1 MRVSPQAEWGESPRE
16 SVTVM
21 RPWGDKSGQ
30 LRAMQGLCHDRSRR
44 NTSCQVYCIR
54 AVHWLHG
61 FLSAPAGIGSLPLHH
76 TGVSAALLLFGSQ
89 DLCTSPP
96 VQTCRNNARAL
107 AVWEPAGARLSL
119 WGSDTPLEL
128 RSYEICIKNVRF
140 HILDRENSGRRKR
153 NESILQCWGWI
164 GSAGSKSRGRSAG
177 RWTRSSVRSPFRRVR
192 ATSTR
197 CLKGAGRPA
206 RHDPRAR
213 GCR

>member
-61 FLSAPAGIGSLPLHH
+61 FFVCSGRYWEPAAASY
-76 TGVSAALLLFGSQ
+76 GVSAALLLFGSQ
-89 DLCTSPP
+89 DL
-96 VQTCRNNARAL
+96 CRNNARAL
-107 AVWEPAGARLSL
+107 AVWEPAGARAASL

-128 RSYEICIKNVRF
+128 RSYKICIKNVRF

-153 NESILQCWGWI
+153 NESICNVG
-164 GSAGSKSRGRSAG
+164 AGSGRLDRKAAAGVRAAG
-177 RWTRSSVRSPFRRVR
+177 RDRPSDRRFAVYER
-192 ATSTR
+192 
-197 CLKGAGRPA
+197 RP
-206 RHDPRAR
+206 H
-213 GCR
+213 GV

>member
-30 LRAMQGLCHDRSRR
+30 LRAMQGLCHNRSRR

-61 FLSAPAGIGSLPLHH
+61 FFVCSGRYWEPAAASYR
-76 TGVSAALLLFGSQ
+76 VSAALLLFGSQ
-89 DLCTSPP
+89 DLCTSPL
-96 VQTCRNNARAL
+96 CRPAATTHGACRLGTGRRL
-107 AVWEPAGARLSL
+107 AASL

-153 NESILQCWGWI
+153 NESICNVG
-164 GSAGSKSRGRSAG
+164 AGSGRLDRKAAAGVRAAG
-177 RWTRSSVRSPFRRVR
+177 RDRPSDRRFAVYER
-192 ATSTR
+192 
-197 CLKGAGRPA
+197 RP
-206 RHDPRAR
+206 H
-213 GCR
+213 GV

>member
-1 MRVSPQAEWGESPRE
+1 MRVGPQAEWGESPRE

-54 AVHWLHG
+54 AVHWPHG

-76 TGVSAALLLFGSQ
+76 TEFQQLFSSLAVKTSARPPCA
-89 DLCTSPP
+89 DLPQQRT
-96 VQTCRNNARAL
+96 AL
-107 AVWEPAGARLSL
+107 AVWEPAGALAASL

-153 NESILQCWGWI
+153 NESICNVG
-164 GSAGSKSRGRSAG
+164 AGSGRLDRKAAAG
-177 RWTRSSVRSPFRRVR
+177 VRAAGTRSSVRSPFRRVR
-192 ATSTR
+192 AMSTR
-197 CLKGAGRPA
+197 CLRGRWATGAT
-206 RHDPRAR
+206 
-213 GCR
+213 